1 MTVSY
6 VERQQASPE
15 DNAFYD
21 KAEARFEMLLNIF
34 KVFGHTP
41 ELDTVFTD
49 MIMAILKATRR
60 NDCQYCVVQHET
72 LSKRLGISEEKI
84 NDIGD
89 DRYKTSP
96 HFTEAEKALMD
107 LTVQIGIDA
116 NRVPKELW
124 DRLHTHFTEPQ
135 IVEAVFTITIYIA
148 VSKFGDALGVEL
160 EPVFSGIQPVLEV
173 IHRGGHGE
181 DRDLFEPELRLLRP
195 REGAA
200 LRPWLCLPRARCG
213 GACRPPEGAAEAFA
227 ATALAAADPRR
238 RRAHRRLRGPS
249 AARGHGPARR
259 RAGCGVAVD
268 RTLERGPKDA

>member
-6 VERQQASPE
+6 VERALANPE
-15 DNAFYD
+15 TQAFYD

-41 ELDTVFTD
+41 ELGTVFTD
-49 MIMAILKATRR
+49 LVMAILKDGELDWVTKELLILKATHR

-84 NDIGD
+84 TDIGG

-96 HFTEAEKALMD
+96 HFSDAEKALLD

-116 NRVPKELW
+116 NKLSAELW
-124 DRLHTHFTEPQ
+124 DRLHKHFTEPQ

-160 EPVFSGIQPVLEV
+160 EPVFSSLKPILKV
-173 IHRGGHGE
+173 
-181 DRDLFEPELRLLRP
+181 
-195 REGAA
+195 
-200 LRPWLCLPRARCG
+200 
-213 GACRPPEGAAEAFA
+213 
-227 ATALAAADPRR
+227 
-238 RRAHRRLRGPS
+238 AH
-249 AARGHGPARR
+249 
-259 RAGCGVAVD
+259 
-268 RTLERGPKDA
+268 